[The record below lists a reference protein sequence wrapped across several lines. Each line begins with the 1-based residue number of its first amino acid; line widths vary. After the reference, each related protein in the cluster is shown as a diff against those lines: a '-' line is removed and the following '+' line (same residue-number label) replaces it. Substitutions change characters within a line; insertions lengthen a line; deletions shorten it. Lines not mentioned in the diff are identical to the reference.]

1 MDIFSYFTLLGGLA
15 FFLYG
20 MHTLALGLEKVAG
33 GRLEGMLRT
42 LTSHPAKG
50 LALGAGI
57 TIAIQS
63 SSALTVMLVGLVNS
77 GIMDLGQTISII
89 MGSNI
94 GTTVTPWILSL
105 SGIES
110 DNFFLQIL
118 KPESFSPLL
127 ALIGVIFLLFSKSDR
142 RKNIGSILVG
152 FAVLMFGMELMK
164 NAMSPLAQDPNF
176 ANLMT
181 TFTNP
186 LLGVLIGT
194 MVTAVIQSS
203 AASVGILQ
211 AMSLTGTISYAMA
224 IPIIM
229 GQNIGTCATALIS
242 SIGVNNNAKR
252 VAVIHVLFNLAGAAI
267 FLIIFYAGNALFNL
281 PFMSEKINPVGIAVA
296 HTVFNVA
303 TTLMLLPFA
312 KLLEKIAV
320 SFIKDEKEAAAEAV
334 LLDERLLL
342 SAGLAIVE
350 CKNYTNEMATIS
362 KESVVLSCKLL
373 KHYKEA
379 IPQIVRANEN
389 KLDLYEDKLGTFLV
403 KLLQK
408 DLSEEDS
415 IEVSKLLHTM
425 AKFEH
430 IGDHA
435 TNILKI
441 ATEMNEKK
449 IRFSDVAIAEIKV
462 IVKAVREVLSI
473 TEEMFINN
481 DCVLA
486 TKVEPLE
493 QVIDGLIW
501 EAKKRHV
508 KRLQTGKC
516 TIELGLILTDLFYNL
531 ERISDQCSSIA
542 ACLIQIQNSSLEKH
556 QYLKEVKSSV
566 NSEFSDNFK
575 QYQDK
580 YNIDKYSAGI
590 GV

>member
-1 MDIFSYFTLLGGLA
+1 
-15 FFLYG
+15 
-20 MHTLALGLEKVAG
+20 
-33 GRLEGMLRT
+33 
-42 LTSHPAKG
+42 
-50 LALGAGI
+50 
-57 TIAIQS
+57 
-63 SSALTVMLVGLVNS
+63 
-77 GIMDLGQTISII
+77 
-89 MGSNI
+89 
-94 GTTVTPWILSL
+94 VTPWILSL

-110 DNFFLQIL
+110 DNFFLRLL
-118 KPESFSPLL
+118 KPESFSPIF
-127 ALIGVIFLLFSKSDR
+127 ALVGAVLLLFSKSDR
-142 RKNIGSILVG
+142 RKNIGSLLLG
-152 FAVLMFGMELMK
+152 FAVLMYGMELMK
-164 NAMSPLAQDPNF
+164 MSMSPLADDPNF

-186 LLGVLIGT
+186 LLGVAIGA

-242 SIGVNNNAKR
+242 SIGVNNSARR
-252 VAVIHVLFNLAGAAI
+252 VAVIHVLFNLSGTAI
-267 FLIIFYAGNALFNL
+267 FLVIFYLGNSIFTL
-281 PFMSEKINPVGIAVA
+281 PFLNDKINPVGIAIA
-296 HTVFNVA
+296 HTIFNVA
-303 TTLMLLPFA
+303 TTLMLLPFV
-312 KLLEKIAV
+312 KLLEKIAMNA
-320 SFIKDEKEAAAEAV
+320 IKDEHDKDDEVV

-342 SAGLAIVE
+342 SSGLAIVE

-362 KESVVLSCKLL
+362 KESVILSCKLL

-379 IPQIVRANEN
+379 IPPIVKANEN

-435 TNILKI
+435 TSILKI

-449 IRFSDVAIAEIKV
+449 ISFSEVAISEIKV

-486 TKVEPLE
+486 KRVEPLE

-508 KRLQTGKC
+508 KRLQAGKC
-516 TIELGLILTDLFYNL
+516 TIELGLLLTDLLYNL

-542 ACLIQIQNSSLEKH
+542 ACLIQIKNSSLEKH
-556 QYLKEVKSSV
+556 QYLKEVKSS
-566 NSEFSDNFK
+566 SGEFTDNYKEF
-575 QYQDK
+575 QDK
-580 YNIDKYSAGI
+580 YSI

>member
-20 MHTLALGLEKVAG
+20 MHTLALGLEKIAG

-42 LTSHPAKG
+42 LTSHPVKG

-77 GIMDLGQTISII
+77 GIMKLGQTISII

-105 SGIES
+105 AGIES
-110 DNFFLQIL
+110 ENFFLRLL
-118 KPESFSPLL
+118 KPESFSPIL

-142 RKNIGSILVG
+142 RKNIGSGLVG

-164 NAMSPLAQDPNF
+164 LAMSPLAEDPNF

-186 LLGVLIGT
+186 LLGVAIGT

-252 VAVIHVLFNLAGAAI
+252 VAVIHVLFNLLGTAI
-267 FLIIFYAGNALFNL
+267 LLILFYAGNAIFNL
-281 PFMSEKINPVGIAVA
+281 PFMHEKITPIGIAIV
-296 HTVFNVA
+296 HTIFNVA

-312 KLLEKIAV
+312 KLLEKIATN
-320 SFIKDEKEAAAEAV
+320 FIKDKKDSDAEFV

-342 SAGLAIVE
+342 TPGIAIIE
-350 CKNYTNEMATIS
+350 CKHFTNEMATIS
-362 KESVVLSCKLL
+362 KESVILACKQL
-373 KHYKEA
+373 KHYKDA
-379 IPQIVRANEN
+379 IPQIVKADEN

-408 DLSEEDS
+408 DLSEDDS

-435 TNILKI
+435 TGILKI
-441 ATEMNEKK
+441 ATEMNDKK
-449 IRFSDVAIAEIKV
+449 ISFSDVAISEIKV
-462 IVKAVREVLSI
+462 IVKAVREVLGI

-508 KRLQTGKC
+508 KRLQAGKC
-516 TIELGLILTDLFYNL
+516 TIELGLLLTDLFYNL

-556 QYLKEVKSSV
+556 QYLKEVKSSA
-566 NSEFSDNFK
+566 NSDFSENFK
-575 QYQDK
+575 LYQEK
-580 YNIDKYSAGI
+580 YNIDKYSGI